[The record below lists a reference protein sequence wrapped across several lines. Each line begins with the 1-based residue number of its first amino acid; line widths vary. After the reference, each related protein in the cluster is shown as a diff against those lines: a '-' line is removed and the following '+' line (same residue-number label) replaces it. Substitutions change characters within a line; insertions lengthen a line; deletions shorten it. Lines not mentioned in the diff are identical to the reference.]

1 MVRRFWW
8 GAKEGSSHYLAL
20 KNWGSLCK
28 PKAFRKFKDFNVA
41 LLAKLGWKLAK
52 EEDCL
57 WTRRFRALRLETAGP
72 LTHGRIFGSRKLKEK
87 SLKSK
92 RE

>member
-1 MVRRFWW
+1 MLSSLNKGYKAIVRRFWW

-57 WTRRFRALRLETAGP
+57 WNRILRAKYIKKQIL
-72 LTHGRIFGSRKLKEK
+72 FWMQV
-87 SLKSK
+87 
-92 RE
+92 